1 MSTGK
6 LGRNQKRLWLAQYE
20 EIAAQIGM
28 ARSSLDRIWQYASLD
43 MADMVRRQAD
53 LADAQL
59 RGALSTLQETL
70 VYPYARGV
78 EAVRC
83 PKCHREIPN
92 YHIGVVICPKC
103 GCQDWPAGE

>member
-6 LGRNQKRLWLAQYE
+6 LGRNQKGLWLRQYE

-28 ARSSLDRIWQYASLD
+28 ARHLVQGIGRCARLDLG
-43 MADMVRRQAD
+43 DMVTRQAGV
-53 LADAQL
+53 ADAYL

-70 VYPYARGV
+70 AYPYARGV

-83 PKCHREIPN
+83 PTCGKEIPN

>member
-6 LGRNQKRLWLAQYE
+6 LGRDQKELWLRQYE

-28 ARSSLDRIWQYASLD
+28 ARHAVQRIGQYALLD
-43 MADMVRRQAD
+43 LGEVVRRQAF

-70 VYPYARGV
+70 AYPYARGV

-83 PKCHREIPN
+83 PTCGKEIPN

-103 GCQDWPAGE
+103 GCQDWPPSA